1 MSTAEMEQR
10 DYELEIIRMEFMDKI
25 SEIARE
31 ALESQKKLIVH
42 TDTDFPLSNASD
54 WVTNQSEFITKLI
67 NNWKGNELF
76 RDLVGKKMN
85 NLDTIDKNVNDLEF
99 IDTIMPSIGN
109 AGTRI
114 GFAGSHNG
122 RVSDPNA
129 SYFYISETLNRCLRQ
144 IGNRQLTAGA
154 ENLPQDIRYSLI
166 DDMINSFICNKM
178 PHIGAAV
185 NLLPF
190 IFIHGEGGPIKPSLT
205 YFQKYFSCYCRC
217 LTGLLQSDSSSS
229 SSSSSD
235 RGGGDKKD
243 NIIGGK
249 KTHKKRKTKK

>member
-1 MSTAEMEQR
+1 MAARMSTAEMEQR

-129 SYFYISETLNRCLRQ
+129 SYFYNGVTQEEFDKIP
-144 IGNRQLTAGA
+144 GNKYFYINDSVEDGTMTAGTSV
-154 ENLPQDIRYSLI
+154 EIEELESKRISV
-166 DDMINSFICNKM
+166 SFGNTF
-178 PHIGAAV
+178 G
-185 NLLPF
+185 
-190 IFIHGEGGPIKPSLT
+190 
-205 YFQKYFSCYCRC
+205 
-217 LTGLLQSDSSSS
+217 
-229 SSSSSD
+229 
-235 RGGGDKKD
+235 
-243 NIIGGK
+243 
-249 KTHKKRKTKK
+249 